1 MKKKNGFTLIELL
14 AVIII
19 LGILM
24 IIAIPSVTKY
34 ISDSRKSAYIDT
46 AKGIISGAR
55 NLVNTGK
62 LRMYDTSATYYIPIS
77 CIKTEN
83 GAKTPYGEFEN
94 DGAYVG
100 VTFDGEGYNY
110 YWISNDTSGQG
121 IKEITLSSELDEDDI
136 ESGINEGE
144 VQGIIQTTGI
154 DGRNNIKIFNSDCT
168 VASNGGGSGS
178 GATNPT
184 GKICRPAT
192 VLHTKTCERASRGCG
207 DVVGNGNTIT
217 YGTLVSGSPKAGDAF
232 DCDVN
237 NDGVYNSQTERFYYV
252 KSDGNNS
259 ILIYYTNMNGQ
270 TTYEYD
276 LSNENWH
283 GPRTVYQYLPNTSS
297 WSHSQLIA
305 PGTRNIVTEDGS
317 VSTDGGTIDSF
328 TYTNKAAR
336 LLTVQEINS
345 ACGITIGFY
354 TTGELNECK
363 WLLENIGLF
372 ENNDN
377 TGNVGYWLENPRT
390 ISLYGAWFVNGQT
403 RASYSTYAEYGT
415 YYGARPVITVLT
427 SNISN

>member
-1 MKKKNGFTLIELL
+1 MKKNNGFTLIELL

-154 DGRNNIKIFNSDCT
+154 DGKNNIKIFNSDCT
-168 VASNGGGSGS
+168 ITSNGSGSGS

-305 PGTRNIVTEDGS
+305 PGTRNIVTENGS

-354 TTGELNECK
+354 TTGELNECR

-403 RASYSTYAEYGT
+403 RASYSTYVEYGT